1 MLKIKLKDNLRY
13 FEQDDTDYNIQ
24 AGEIK
29 ELPDKFLRS
38 YSIKLFLFTQRFEIV
53 SGEILF
59 YYKDGLV
66 YACPDGIFGK
76 EFDKYF
82 IKEENENVKYV
93 DKSKIPDYILESLDT
108 EVLIKKSISPDYKPD
123 EEVKTNDKEIKQHS
137 TKSARRKSKRK
148 SSNK

>member
-38 YSIKLFLFTQRFEIV
+38 YSIKLFLFSKRFEIV
-53 SGEILF
+53 SGATLF
-59 YYKDGLV
+59 YYKEGLV

-76 EFDKYF
+76 ELDKYF

-93 DKSKIPDYILESLDT
+93 NPDELPDHIRESLD
-108 EVLIKKSISPDYKPD
+108 KKTIIEQSISSDYKLG
-123 EEVKTNDKEIKQHS
+123 EGKKHDKKIKQHGI
-137 TKSARRKSKRK
+137 KL
-148 SSNK
+148 SS